1 MPIGLG
7 VQLLRLCV
15 QGLQAVLHALAP
27 ALVLRQGNNSKQVG
41 LGEPLELLV
50 EPAARA
56 LCSCSRRA
64 CSSCGSHPP
73 PCARARA
80 WAICSGVVS
89 RAQRSCQTTSSSC
102 CAGAYRAGQGV
113 SCPLTIGSPL
123 ARQT

>member
-15 QGLQAVLHALAP
+15 QGLQAVFHALAP
-27 ALVLRQGNNSKQVG
+27 ALDLRQGNDPEQVG
-41 LGEPLELLV
+41 LGQPLELLV

-64 CSSCGSHPP
+64 CSSWGSQPP
-73 PCARARA
+73 PWARARA
-80 WAICSGVVS
+80 WAMCSRAVS

-113 SCPLTIGSPL
+113 SCPLVIGSPL